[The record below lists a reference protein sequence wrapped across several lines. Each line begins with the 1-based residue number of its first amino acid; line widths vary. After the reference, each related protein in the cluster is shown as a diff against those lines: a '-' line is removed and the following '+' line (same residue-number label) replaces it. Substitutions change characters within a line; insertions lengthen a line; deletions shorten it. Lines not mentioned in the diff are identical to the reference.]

1 MSIKDMQ
8 VAKQNKKILN
18 EMLNEKDS
26 QNYRET
32 LSKRIIEIAEQIVSD
47 GAYKN
52 SWVGLGRM
60 VTLKNA
66 ISDSYMLEKIMYG
79 MQEEESAIQSCV
91 ARCGKFPR
99 VNKLMHVI

>member
-47 GAYKN
+47 TKIQFQH
-52 SWVGLGRM
+52 GR
-60 VTLKNA
+60 
-66 ISDSYMLEKIMYG
+66 I
-79 MQEEESAIQSCV
+79 
-91 ARCGKFPR
+91 
-99 VNKLMHVI
+99 

>member
-1 MSIKDMQ
+1 MSIQDMQ
-8 VAKQNKKILN
+8 IAKQNKIILN

-26 QNYRET
+26 KNYRET

-60 VTLKNA
+60 CALKNA
-66 ISDSYMLEKIMYG
+66 ISDGYMLEKIRYG
-79 MQEEESAIQSCV
+79 INEEESAIQDCV

-99 VNKLMHVI
+99 VNKLTHVI